1 MALKPVSLE
10 EMQRGKLMLVYGAPG
25 TGKSTFA
32 ARFASARSVKER
44 AVILDME
51 VGIREAIMQVTVSAK
66 GFKPVLFDLSNPTP
80 TMTADLVQ
88 LLRQVQTMDDVTL
101 VVLDTLSELT
111 WSLLQ
116 GLCGMKDPTLKIYG
130 ERKKNLRLILMELRN
145 LTKTG
150 KDVLVLTHETVGEV
164 EGLPGYYAPACPDR
178 DRADIVGIFD
188 LVGRLQVATK
198 ANAAALQL
206 NPGERF
212 INLIQD
218 PQYVSKCRY
227 PLFAG
232 GQPHVLNIH
241 SLEQVNNL
249 ADKLQS

>member
-1 MALKPVSLE
+1 MALKPVSIDS
-10 EMQRGKLMLVYGAPG
+10 MNRGKLMLVYGAPG

-32 ARFASARSVKER
+32 ARFAAASTKR

-51 VGIREAIMQVTVSAK
+51 VGIREAIVQTRASEN
-66 GFKPVLFDLSNPTP
+66 FEPVLFDLSDPTP
-80 TMTADLVQ
+80 TMTADIVQ
-88 LLRQVQTMDDVTL
+88 LLRQVQTMDDVGL

-145 LTKTG
+145 LTKSG
-150 KDVLVLTHETVGEV
+150 KNVVVLTHETVGEV

-188 LVGRLQVATK
+188 IVGRMQVASK
-198 ANAAALQL
+198 ANAAALKL
-206 NPGERF
+206 TPGERF
-212 INLIQD
+212 VNLIQD

-227 PLFAG
+227 PLLTGA
-232 GQPHVLNIH
+232 QQHVLHVH
-241 SLEQVNNL
+241 SQQQVNEL
-249 ADKLQS
+249 AKLLQQ

>member
-1 MALKPVSLE
+1 MALKPVSID
-10 EMQRGKLMLVYGAPG
+10 EMRRGKLMLVYGAPG

-32 ARFASARSVKER
+32 TRFAASRTKKR
-44 AVILDME
+44 TVILDME
-51 VGIREAIMQVTVSAK
+51 IGIREAVVQTRSDVQ
-66 GFKPVLFDLSNPTP
+66 GFEPVLFDLSNPTP
-80 TMTADLVQ
+80 TMTADIVQ
-88 LLRQVQTMDDVTL
+88 LLRQVQNMDDVGL

-145 LTKTG
+145 LTKSG
-150 KDVLVLTHETVGEV
+150 KDVVVLTHETVGEV

-188 LVGRLQVATK
+188 IVGRLQVASK
-198 ANAAALQL
+198 ANAAALKL
-206 NPGERF
+206 SPGERF

-218 PQYVSKCRY
+218 AQYVSKCRY
-227 PLFAG
+227 PLFVG
-232 GQPHVLNIH
+232 DEQHILRVHSQGQVKK
-241 SLEQVNNL
+241 L
-249 ADKLQS
+249 ADQLQ

>member
-10 EMQRGKLMLVYGAPG
+10 QMQRGKLMLVYGAPG

-51 VGIREAIMQVTVSAK
+51 VGIREAIMQVSIAAR
-66 GFKPVLFDLSNPTP
+66 GFEPVLFDLSNPTP

-88 LLRQVQTMDDVTL
+88 LLRKIQEMDDVTL

-116 GLCGMKDPTLKIYG
+116 GLCGMKEPTLKIYG

-145 LTKTG
+145 LTKSG

-164 EGLPGYYAPACPDR
+164 EGLPGYYAPACPER

-188 LVGRLQVATK
+188 IVGRIQVASK
-198 ANAAALQL
+198 ANAAALSL
-206 NPGERF
+206 SPGERF

-218 PQYVSKCRY
+218 TQYVSKCRY
-227 PLFAG
+227 PLFASG
-232 GQPHVLNIH
+232 EQHILNVH
-241 SLEQVNNL
+241 TREQVIKL
-249 ADKLQS
+249 ADKLQ